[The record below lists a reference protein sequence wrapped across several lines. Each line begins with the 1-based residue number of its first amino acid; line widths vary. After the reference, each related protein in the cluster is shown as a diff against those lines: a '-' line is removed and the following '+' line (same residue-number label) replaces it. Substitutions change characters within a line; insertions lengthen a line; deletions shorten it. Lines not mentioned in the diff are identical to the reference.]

1 MILTKQ
7 GEEATLSVPDH
18 KELGRGLLRALIRD
32 AHLTIDEFADLLP

>member
-1 MILTKQ
+1 MILTKE

-32 AHLTIDEFADLLP
+32 AQLTIAQFIHLLP